1 MLLFGGNTIGNPIE
15 HYPPSPVVNLLW
27 RTFLTNVQPLTKMI
41 HGPTMDKLIQLSC
54 QNVRTISRSN
64 LALLFSMHLIAVAS
78 IPDEECRATIGTS
91 QPELF
96 KKYLSATHQA
106 LVRVSLLRTS
116 DFTVVTAFSLYLVS
130 SSRSRM
136 CQARS
141 ALADQ
146 VTQLARNSWHIRCP
160 NPLGPLRSCYAHCAE
175 DWPAS

>member
-1 MLLFGGNTIGNPIE
+1 MLLFGGSTVGNPIE
-15 HYPPSPVVNLLW
+15 HYPPSPVVNILW
-27 RTFLTNVQPLTKMI
+27 RVFLTNVQPLTKMI
-41 HGPTMDKLIQLSC
+41 HAPTMEKLIQLSC

-130 SSRSRM
+130 SSPSQTFLARSRSAN
-136 CQARS
+136 QA
-141 ALADQ
+141 
-146 VTQLARNSWHIRCP
+146 TQLARNSRLIRCP
-160 NPLGPLRSCYAHCAE
+160 NSLGSLRSCYAHCAE
-175 DWPAS
+175 DWPTS